1 MTRAHSR
8 ITRRTWGALFSLA
21 GLSLVGCGNTSATA
35 NTGASA
41 GGTGGGGASAISPAT
56 AGSAAGGKTSGAA
69 GAPSVAGETSLGGAA
84 IGGLMD
90 DGGAAGMGLGSAGK
104 PNNDCSEMPIRTR
117 APAGK
122 EAFDYEPRD
131 QKFPFSG
138 HWVGVF
144 SDDPRYVGATTLG
157 DFDHDGDLDF
167 ADGQREDVGGGALWW
182 EYCGPDHWVRHVV
195 GTGHQFWSGGN
206 SADFDGDGWAD
217 IIIGDSWYRNPKNPR
232 TAKWDRFP
240 TGGPKPEEIILGDVT
255 GDKKP
260 EALYVHKNFQPQFWS
275 PSAAPT
281 KIWTRGPLLEH
292 NQQQGGAIA
301 DFDGDGHND
310 ILVGY
315 RWWYRNVKG
324 DGTQWETVEIFAGG
338 FDDSPLTYPGDFD
351 GDGDIDF
358 AMVTHF
364 GAQVAWAS
372 NDDGKGHF
380 TMHQLATDKNVL
392 HTIVAAD
399 FDNDGD
405 LDLLVGNNVGKS
417 FIYDNTDGKGTFVEH
432 LIAADT
438 RSHEARVGD
447 IDCDGDLDIVGAPWG
462 DQNEGGETT
471 QPPRDHV
478 YLKNELVERGGKPLF
493 ERQPFELGLAANC
506 KKP

>member
-1 MTRAHSR
+1 MGCTHSR
-8 ITRRTWGALFSLA
+8 LHRRIGTAA
-21 GLSLVGCGNTSATA
+21 GLLALAAVGCGESST
-35 NTGASA
+35 TGSPSGSA
-41 GGTGGGGASAISPAT
+41 GSSTST
-56 AGSAAGGKTSGAA
+56 AGNGTSTAGSGASAAGGSTGGQAASDAGATSAPGGSAPGGSADAGSGANGTA
-69 GAPSVAGETSLGGAA
+69 
-84 IGGLMD
+84 
-90 DGGAAGMGLGSAGK
+90 GSAGK
-104 PNNDCSEMPIRTR
+104 PASDCSEMPVRTQ

-122 EAFDYEPRD
+122 EAFVFAPQD

-144 SDDPRYVGATTLG
+144 SDDPRYIGATTLG

-182 EYCGPDHWVRHVV
+182 EYCGPDHWVKHVM
-195 GTGHQFWSGGN
+195 GTGHKYWSGGN
-206 SADFDGDGWAD
+206 AADFDGDGWAD
-217 IIIGDSWYRNPKNPR
+217 VIIGDSWYRNPQNPR
-232 TAKWDRFP
+232 SAMWSRFP

-260 EALYVHKNFQPQFWS
+260 EALYLHKNFQPQFWT
-275 PSAAPT
+275 PGADPT
-281 KIWTRGPLLEH
+281 KVWTRGPLLEH
-292 NQQQGGAIA
+292 NQQQGGAIG
-301 DFDGDGHND
+301 DFDGDGDND
-310 ILVGY
+310 ILAGY
-315 RWWYRNVKG
+315 RWWYKNVKG
-324 DGTQWETVEIFAGG
+324 DGTEWQTVEIFASG
-338 FDDSPLTYPGDFD
+338 FDDSPLTYQGDFD
-351 GDGDIDF
+351 ADGDLDF
-358 AMVTHF
+358 ALVTHF
-364 GAQVAWAS
+364 GGRVAWAS
-372 NDDGKGHF
+372 NDDGKGKFSLH
-380 TMHQLATDKNVL
+380 MLATDKDFL

-417 FIYDNTDGKGTFVEH
+417 FIYDNTDGKGAFVEH

-462 DQNEGGETT
+462 DQNEGGEESK
-471 QPPRDHV
+471 PPRDHV

-493 ERQPFELGLAANC
+493 ERKPFELGLAADC

>member
-1 MTRAHSR
+1 MGTTTHSR
-8 ITRRTWGALFSLA
+8 THARGWGALGALVTLA
-21 GLSLVGCGNTSATA
+21 VVDCGDTA
-35 NTGASA
+35 STPGAMASA
-41 GGTGGGGASAISPAT
+41 GNANNAASNAAT
-56 AGSAAGGKTSGAA
+56 AGNGAGGTTSNGAGAA
-69 GAPSVAGETSLGGAA
+69 ALAGDAAVGGAPGGA
-84 IGGLMD
+84 GGSS
-90 DGGAAGMGLGSAGK
+90 GSAGTSAGSAGK
-104 PNNDCSEMPIRTR
+104 PASDCSENSLRTQ

-122 EAFDYEPRD
+122 EAFDYEPQD

-144 SDDPRYVGATTLG
+144 SDDPRYIGATTLG

-182 EYCGPDHWVRHVV
+182 EYCAPDHWVRHVM
-195 GTGHQFWSGGN
+195 GTGHKYWSGGN
-206 SADFDGDGWAD
+206 AADFDGDGWAD
-217 IIIGDSWYRNPKNPR
+217 VIIGDSWYRNPKNPR
-232 TAKWDRFP
+232 SAMWDRFP

-255 GDKKP
+255 GDKKVD
-260 EALYVHKNFQPQFWS
+260 ALYLHKNFQPQFWS
-275 PSAAPT
+275 PGADPT
-281 KIWTRGPLLEH
+281 KLWTLGPLLEH

-301 DFDGDGHND
+301 DFDGDGDND
-310 ILVGY
+310 ILAGY

-324 DGTQWETVEIFAGG
+324 DGTQWETVEIFASG
-338 FDDSPLTYPGDFD
+338 FDDSPLTYQGDFD
-351 GDGDIDF
+351 HDGDIDF

-364 GAQVAWAS
+364 GGRVAWAS

-380 TMHQLATDKNVL
+380 TIHMLATDKNFL

-462 DQNEGGETT
+462 DQNEGGENTK
-471 QPPRDHV
+471 PPRDHV
-478 YLKNELVERGGKPLF
+478 YLKNEFVERGGKPLF
-493 ERQPFELGLAANC
+493 VRQPFELGITADC